1 MPTPLP
7 EHWNYDRL
15 TGTLFI
21 WNGEFNEEVAT
32 KVWSQDEIKFELALP
47 EEVKRIIVDKMLN
60 YFDEVRGE
68 KKRQR
73 EEQIQW
79 VIESVLN
86 PKVTKGLQ
94 MEVKQIDNYWEDDCP
109 ADVAEDIHKW
119 LKENNR

>member
-7 EHWNYDRL
+7 EHWNYDSL

-21 WNGEFNEEVAT
+21 WNGRFNEEVAT

-68 KKRQR
+68 KRRER

-86 PKVTKGLQ
+86 PQVTKGLQ
-94 MEVKQIDNYWEDDCP
+94 MEVKPIDNYWEDDCP

-119 LKENNR
+119 LKEIK